1 MNGARAASV
10 RFGGLAVALLVLLFP
25 ARLRAQA
32 APADS
37 ASKIVSV
44 TFSGS
49 TRFSEDALARA
60 IGLEAGNVVTRA
72 QIQAAADRL
81 GKLGWFESVRYEFH
95 TTAKGVEIQFT
106 LADAPSAP
114 LWFDNFPWF
123 SDAEIIQAI
132 RNAGVLYDGTAPAGG
147 TSLDAMREAIAG
159 LLKSRHLPGEVEG
172 EMIQAPD
179 ADTMVERFRVTGADV
194 RVTGVE
200 FSDAVAQQDRSVT
213 AVLDTLVGKPYSRYV
228 LAIFL
233 IEHVRPAYTSLGYLR
248 VRFGEP
254 QALFSGDP
262 QKPLTNEVTLRVPI
276 EPGLQYHWGGA
287 SWSGETALDAAALNS
302 LAGFSEGQPADA
314 LRAQAAWDRILAE
327 FKKRGYLEAKLDPV
341 AQFDDPAA
349 RVSYSVT
356 VTEGIQYRMGRLVVT
371 GLSLAAER
379 QLLANWKIPRGD
391 IFDNSYFE
399 AFVQDGARKL
409 FEKSPV
415 HFERVGHLL
424 ETNAKTK
431 TVDVRLDF
439 Q

>member
-32 APADS
+32 PPSDS
-37 ASKIVSV
+37 ASKIISV

-49 TRFSEDALARA
+49 TRFPEDALARA
-60 IGLEAGNVVTRA
+60 IGLEVGSVVSRS

-81 GKLGWFESVRYEFH
+81 AKLGWFESVRYEFH
-95 TTAKGVEIQFT
+95 TATKGVEIQFT
-106 LADAPSAP
+106 LGDAPSAP

-147 TSLDAMREAIAG
+147 TALDAMREAIAG

-172 EMIQAPD
+172 EMIQAPES
-179 ADTMVERFRVTGADV
+179 DTMVERFRVTGTDV

-200 FSDAVAQQDRSVT
+200 FTGAVAQQDRAIA
-213 AVLDTLVGKPYSRYV
+213 AVLDTLVGKPYSRYA

-233 IEHVRPAYTSLGYLR
+233 VEHVRPAYTSLGYLR

-254 QALFSGDP
+254 VALFSGDP

-276 EPGLQYHWGGA
+276 EPGEQYHWGGA
-287 SWSGETALDAAALNS
+287 SWSGETALDAATLNS
-302 LAGFSEGQPADA
+302 LVGFTEGQPADA
-314 LRAQAAWDRILAE
+314 LRLHAAWDRILAE
-327 FKKRGYLEAKLDPV
+327 YKKRGYLEAKLDPA
-341 AQFDDPAA
+341 AQFDDPGA
-349 RVSYSVT
+349 RVSYAAT

-379 QLLANWKIPRGD
+379 QLLANWKIARGD
-391 IFDNSYFE
+391 IFDYSYFE

-409 FEKSPV
+409 FEKTPV
-415 HFERVGHLL
+415 HFEHLGHLL
-424 ETNAKTK
+424 ETNPQAK
-431 TVDVRLDF
+431 TVDVKLDF